1 MTIESVKCCYKELRD
16 TESITNTLVGLEV
29 VDGEGVRDMVFKR
42 ERLIKDRGPAREEGS
57 PEVEAQ
63 AHLNL
68 TKS

>member
-16 TESITNTLVGLEV
+16 TESVTNTSVGLEV
-29 VDGEGVRDMVFKR
+29 VDGEGVSDMVYKR
-42 ERLIKDRGPAREEGS
+42 ERLIKVRGPVREGGS

>member
-1 MTIESVKCCYKELRD
+1 M
-16 TESITNTLVGLEV
+16 GLEV
-29 VDGEGVRDMVFKR
+29 VDGEGVSDMVYKR
-42 ERLIKDRGPAREEGS
+42 ERLIKVRGPVREGGS

>member
-1 MTIESVKCCYKELRD
+1 MTIESVKCCCEELRD
-16 TESITNTLVGLEV
+16 TKTVTNTLVGLEV
-29 VDGEGVRDMVFKR
+29 VDGEGVRDMIFKR
-42 ERLIKDRGPAREEGS
+42 ERLIKDRGPVREEGS